1 MNEVLKLTLEEVS
14 RLEDVAASYDSFPEY
29 KEGYILFALKIEKI
43 NFTLYKSGKLVVQG
57 KDDIKTQSLLK
68 SIKIAIFSDIEFDVS
83 MTGSDEAGKGDVF
96 GPLVVAAVYC
106 DNHILKQFKMLGI
119 GDSKKFSDEKIT
131 DLSFK
136 IIKIAPYSIMLL
148 EPSKYNELY
157 DKMNNL
163 NRMLSWAHHKVNEN
177 LKSQKDFKLTVI
189 DDFGMK
195 KKAQNWIRDQ
205 LNVELRLETKSEDK
219 YPAVAAA
226 SILARARMVEW
237 FRGTGLPKGASN
249 TDLIKQK
256 IIGILDKDGIEGL
269 KDVSKYHFSTV
280 KKIVNE
286 YC

>member
-1 MNEVLKLTLEEVS
+1 MNAVLKLTSEEIT

-29 KEGYILFALKIEKI
+29 KEGYILFSLKIEKI
-43 NFTLYKSGKLVVQG
+43 NFTLYKSGKLVIQG
-57 KDDIKTQSLLK
+57 KDDAKTISLLTSIKT
-68 SIKIAIFSDIEFDVS
+68 AIFADVDFDVS

-96 GPLVVAAVYC
+96 GPLVIAAVYC
-106 DNHILKQFKMLGI
+106 DNNILKQFKMLGI
-119 GDSKKFSDEKIT
+119 GDSKKFSDEKISS
-131 DLSFK
+131 LSLE

-157 DKMNNL
+157 DKMHNL

-177 LKSQKDFKLTVI
+177 LKSQTDFKLTVI

-195 KKAQNWIRDQ
+195 KKTQNWIRDN
-205 LNVELRLETKSEDK
+205 LEVELRLETKSEDK

-237 FRGTGLPKGASN
+237 FKGKGLPKGASN
-249 TDLIKQK
+249 VDLIKQK
-256 IIGILDKDGIEGL
+256 IIEILEKDGIVGI
-269 KDVSKYHFSTV
+269 KDYAKYHFSTV